1 MFLSTLSIK
10 RPIMVTM
17 GILVFLIF
25 GILAFFALNL
35 NLMPDIELGY
45 VSVQTVY
52 PGSGPVEIE
61 MQITK
66 KIEDAVATISK
77 IDYLSSYSMEGVSIV
92 ILRFELGKDP
102 DIANQEVK
110 DKINV
115 ILGELP
121 RDAEIPIVEKFDI
134 GAMPIM
140 DIILTGNIP
149 MTELFD
155 IADIRLKDR
164 LSQVEDVAR
173 VNIVGGKREKSA
185 WNWIIVSYFRTPF
198 CFRR

>member
-185 WNWIIVSYFRTPF
+185 WNWIIVSCFRTLFP
-198 CFRR
+198 CSR